1 MSQDFNY
8 EEAVTACKTME
19 DITGPDGLIQKII
32 KDAVQHV
39 LQQEI
44 NEYII
49 SEKKKGNTVARN
61 GTSHKTLK
69 TSYGKVDIDVPRTRT
84 DGFEPLKNAV
94 LWKAVWNHK
103 LFPCMQKG

>member
-84 DGFEPLKNAV
+84 DVF
-94 LWKAVWNHK
+94 
-103 LFPCMQKG
+103 